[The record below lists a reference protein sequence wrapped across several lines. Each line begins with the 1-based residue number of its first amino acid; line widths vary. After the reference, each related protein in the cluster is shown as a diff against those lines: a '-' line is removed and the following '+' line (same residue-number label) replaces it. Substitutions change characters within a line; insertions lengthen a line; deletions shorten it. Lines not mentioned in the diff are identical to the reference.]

1 MEVVPVSVGV
11 ASRAWD
17 EQHLDLAAASG
28 QIRGASTS
36 GFTGPVSGVAS
47 RFTTKWERYTEALG
61 GRCEARA
68 DGLRAAIHDYVTS
81 DEAEAGALFALAS
94 YLMEER

>member
-1 MEVVPVSVGV
+1 MEVVPVSVGE

-17 EQHLDLAAASG
+17 EQHLDLTAASG
-28 QIRGASTS
+28 QIRDASTT

-47 RFTTKWERYTEALG
+47 RFTTAWERHTRALG
-61 GRCEARA
+61 GRCEERA

-81 DEAEAGALFALAS
+81 DEAEAGALLALAS
-94 YLMEER
+94 YLAEER